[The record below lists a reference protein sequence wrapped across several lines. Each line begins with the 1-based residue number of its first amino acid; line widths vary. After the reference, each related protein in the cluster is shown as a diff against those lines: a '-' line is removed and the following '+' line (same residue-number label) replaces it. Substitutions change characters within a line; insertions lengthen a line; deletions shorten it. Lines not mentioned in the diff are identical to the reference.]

1 MMIICSVLLAAAGFF
16 GVVSGENVS
25 LNRAGSW
32 SPIGAVPVVVS
43 YDDAENAIRF
53 SAEREEG
60 RSCQI
65 WPLFSVREPGALRRV
80 VAIRFEMKYLPEGG
94 SPTANGAIVL
104 PKLPNYPDKRIVFPI
119 PAPGEWKTIEV
130 KFNRPPDT
138 MILIRSIQIL
148 VNSRAERMSVLM
160 RNLALVTDEGTAF
173 DFKPAAKAKVPK
185 TDLRHKLRPQGA
197 PASFSA
203 APGEKHCYRFRATQ
217 LPDGSTHDWI
227 VTGMDGGS
235 TGFSGRAVVRNSILS
250 VELALPAGF
259 HELHFPALE
268 QVFGI
273 SVLPPH
279 PGNADSF
286 FAIEGLMETRPAV
299 QENCLNFLA
308 RNGILHNREHAHFQ
322 VLHPR
327 EGEYRDPATRFYRI
341 AGKKGVQSI
350 FFFTLFPAWLDPVA
364 NQRGRNVLPGK
375 LIGLDRAIVRML
387 EERREGDTIMLQR
400 YPVAGEYDPAFIAEF
415 ADACETVAG
424 IRNIRQQKNISP
436 KEPLE
441 LKVKS
446 GFPEETVPVIEKLAN
461 VKVGKASASGE
472 TGAGVTFM
480 VRTYEMTVPLTGMVD
495 VAEEI
500 AKLEAVIEY
509 QTRFLESVRK
519 KLGNEKFMAGAPEKV
534 VAMEKKKEADSIAK
548 IEAARASI
556 RTLKGEQD

>member
-350 FFFTLFPAWLDPVA
+350 FFF
-364 NQRGRNVLPGK
+364 
-375 LIGLDRAIVRML
+375 I
-387 EERREGDTIMLQR
+387 
-400 YPVAGEYDPAFIAEF
+400 
-415 ADACETVAG
+415 C
-424 IRNIRQQKNISP
+424 
-436 KEPLE
+436 
-441 LKVKS
+441 
-446 GFPEETVPVIEKLAN
+446 PEN
-461 VKVGKASASGE
+461 
-472 TGAGVTFM
+472 
-480 VRTYEMTVPLTGMVD
+480 
-495 VAEEI
+495 
-500 AKLEAVIEY
+500 
-509 QTRFLESVRK
+509 
-519 KLGNEKFMAGAPEKV
+519 
-534 VAMEKKKEADSIAK
+534 
-548 IEAARASI
+548 
-556 RTLKGEQD
+556 